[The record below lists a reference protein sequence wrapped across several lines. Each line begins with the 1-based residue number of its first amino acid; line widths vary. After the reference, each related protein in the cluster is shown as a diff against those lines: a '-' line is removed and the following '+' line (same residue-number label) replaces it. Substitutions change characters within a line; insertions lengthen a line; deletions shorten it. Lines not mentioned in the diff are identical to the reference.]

1 MFNNRRVLTNQ
12 MQLFF
17 THRAELML
25 RIVNQNCIF
34 QVQAPGAWIEVIT
47 GEQHPL
53 IINPHSL
60 KVIAVVVIFPQTND
74 QLVSINIILQSAE
87 EAAEVDFIQIGEG
100 ADNLKRL
107 IFRNIE
113 VIRSFIANDNLYLL
127 PATQ

>member
-1 MFNNRRVLTNQ
+1 

-25 RIVNQNCIF
+25 RIVNQNRIF
-34 QVQAPGAWIEVIT
+34 QIQAPGARIEVVA

-60 KVIAVVVIFPQTND
+60 KVIAVVVIFPQTNN

-87 EAAEVDFIQIGEG
+87 EAAEVDFIQIGEC

-113 VIRSFIANDNLYLL
+113 VIRCFIANDNLYLL